1 MSSLKKSYKTY
12 SKYMKD
18 FRQKKK
24 VQSEKHYS
32 SFWWDDAWATD
43 GSSRFSGYSS
53 GVKIPASGDLVK
65 LIKLTSYQRAIA
77 NFVKIVTKQDIPVVF
92 GGSTSHTNGKQV
104 TIASDISDKNF
115 DVAVGLAL
123 HEASHVKLT
132 DFEAFGHC
140 TRSGMV
146 SWSNMDTFKTLVN
159 IIEDRRID
167 NYIFKSSPGY
177 RAYYH
182 KMYDHYFNNDMV
194 TKSLVSLSMRNPLIA
209 EHYIFRIANLTNPLT
224 DVNALPG
231 LKDIIDM
238 IDVKDIGRLNSTV
251 EVIDLAHKVLNKM
264 LEQLE
269 TNRSDAQKDPNHED
283 ASVQSDVG
291 ADGDGTPSNGNTD
304 AMSELTAAEEKIVQ
318 QAWNK
323 QKDFIAGEIKKPL
336 TTKGL
341 QSRLEDVSKLD
352 LDLQMVGGDKAGFQC
367 IIYNLSKKLYLRQLV
382 ALINKYESSSEVDK
396 IGVRKQISG
405 LRGTAEVNRDARGDS
420 LRARELGL
428 PTFLSGVQQT
438 ESIQRGL
445 DLGSLLGKKLSIR
458 NEERSL
464 VHNRLMSGHIDNKR
478 LSHAGYGI
486 ETVFKQIHIDRYK
499 QACLHISL
507 DLSSSMGGRKWEET
521 VQMCTAIVKAATYVQ
536 NLRVQVSLRATQDS
550 GRKEVPMLV
559 FAYDSKYNDIRHY
572 VELMSKFRPV
582 NCTPEGLCFDA
593 LMKKGFIIPTSS
605 DCTSYFLNISD
616 GEPGMQDWG
625 GSQAVE
631 FTRTMVNKMRNEMGV
646 NILSFFVTDYRDNK
660 LSDAFIKMYGKD
672 AKIVAADNV
681 TDIARELN
689 KKFLSEG
696 KYSC

>member
-43 GSSRFSGYSS
+43 GGSRFNGYSS
-53 GVKIPASGDLVK
+53 GVKVPASSDLVK

-92 GGSTSHTNGKQV
+92 GGATSYTNGKQV

-132 DFEAFGHC
+132 DFQAL
-140 TRSGMV
+140 SSYLKSDLAPAYDV
-146 SWSNMDTFKTLVN
+146 STLKILVN

-182 KMYDHYFNNDMV
+182 KMYDHYFNNEMV
-194 TKSLVSLSMRNPLIA
+194 TKSLVSLSWRNPLIT

-231 LKDIIDM
+231 LKEIINM

-264 LEQLE
+264 LEQVN
-269 TNRSDAQKDPNHED
+269 TNKSDAQKDPNLED
-283 ASVQSDVG
+283 MSVQSGVT

-304 AMSELTAAEEKIVQ
+304 AMSELTADEERKVQ

-336 TTKGL
+336 STKGL
-341 QSRLEDVSKLD
+341 QSRLEEVSKLD

-382 ALINKYESSSEVDK
+382 GLIKKYDISSGEDK
-396 IGVRKQISG
+396 INIIKQISDLSG
-405 LRGTAEVNRDARGDS
+405 AAVRSGDS
-420 LRARELGL
+420 LRINNVGL
-428 PTFLSGVQQT
+428 PYFLTGYGVRAA

-507 DLSSSMGGRKWEET
+507 DLSSSMNGRKWEET

-550 GRKEVPMLV
+550 GRKEVPMLI

-572 VELMSKFRPV
+572 IELMSKFQPV

-593 LMKKGFIIPTSS
+593 LMKKGLIIPTSS

-616 GEPGMQDWG
+616 GEPGMQNWG

-646 NILSFFVTDYRDNK
+646 NILSFFVTDYSKAN
-660 LSDAFIKMYGKD
+660 LSDSFIKMYGKD
-672 AKIVAADNV
+672 AKIVAADDV
-681 TDIARELN
+681 TNIARELN